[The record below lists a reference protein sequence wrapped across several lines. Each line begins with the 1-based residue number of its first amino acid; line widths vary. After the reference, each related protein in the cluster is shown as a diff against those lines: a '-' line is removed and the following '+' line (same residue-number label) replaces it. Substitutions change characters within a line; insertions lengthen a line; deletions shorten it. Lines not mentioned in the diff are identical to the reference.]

1 MTDIASLT
9 NIVATTGL
17 VDDMS
22 RFDSALPF
30 SENGIDSL
38 DVMTLLL
45 AIEENQNIKFSEDE
59 FADIRSLGDVQR
71 ILSARGE

>member
-1 MTDIASLT
+1 MTDNARLIEV
-9 NIVATTGL
+9 VAMTGL

-45 AIEENQNIKFSEDE
+45 AIEEDQNIKFSEDE
-59 FADIRSLGDVQR
+59 FAAIRSLGDVQQ
-71 ILSARGE
+71 ILSARIA

>member
-1 MTDIASLT
+1 MTDIAKLT
-9 NIVATTGL
+9 QIVANTGL

-45 AIEENQNIKFSEDE
+45 AIEEDQGIKFSEDE

-71 ILSARGE
+71 ILSARVA